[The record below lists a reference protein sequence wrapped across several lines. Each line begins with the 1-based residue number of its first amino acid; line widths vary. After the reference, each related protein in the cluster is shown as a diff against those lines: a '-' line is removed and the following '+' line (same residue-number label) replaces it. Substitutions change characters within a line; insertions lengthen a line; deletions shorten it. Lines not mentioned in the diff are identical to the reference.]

1 MRISRPSW
9 MAVRWTMP
17 DPGPF
22 VILLQ
27 AAGLISL
34 LVIPSWCLHRFY
46 LSIRMPGPLSLALSF
61 LVVIGSFIVGQ
72 LYVSCVLKFRT
83 TVRSRRSLRAQADAT
98 QLLAAHLR
106 GQDCMRELK
115 EACSSWRDDF
125 ARCAEQALLAVRG
138 EARQRLRIAIR
149 ETGLEM
155 RWLRGLNKDESG
167 RKHAI
172 DLLGL
177 LEAEEY
183 SQVFEASLRQDS
195 SPLVRAAAL
204 RALLR
209 LGVAVDVREIEDGPF
224 LVRIFAAAE
233 TGILRPVSEP
243 VRVASAT
250 PAVRTEAQ
258 PAAVD
263 AMPGLLRLHQAV
275 GASER
280 KLAFALFDQL
290 IAEGDPE
297 LAEAATE
304 ALGVMLAGPL
314 RGEGAL

>member
-1 MRISRPSW
+1 MKLLLR
-9 MAVRWTMP
+9 RWIPAHWSMP

-34 LVIPSWCLHRFY
+34 LVIPSWCLHRYY
-46 LSIRMPGPLSLALSF
+46 LSIRMPGPLSLAFSF
-61 LVVIGSFIVGQ
+61 LVVIGAFIVGQ

-83 TVRSRRSLRAQADAT
+83 TVRSRKSIRAQAHAT

-106 GQDCMRELK
+106 GDDCMRELK
-115 EACSSWRDDF
+115 EACSSRREDF
-125 ARCAEQALLAVRG
+125 ACCAEQALLAVRG
-138 EARQRLRIAIR
+138 EARQRLRLAIR

-155 RWLRGLNKDESG
+155 RWLRRLSRDEDD

-183 SQVFEASLRQDS
+183 RQVFETALREDR

-209 LGVAVDVREIEDGPF
+209 LGVAVEASEIEAGPL

-233 TGILRPVSEP
+233 TGIARPAPEP
-243 VRVASAT
+243 VAVAAVRAEAT
-250 PAVRTEAQ
+250 PAVGEAL
-258 PAAVD
+258 
-263 AMPGLLRLHQAV
+263 PGLLRLHQAV

-280 KLAFALFDQL
+280 RLAFALFDQL

-314 RGEGAL
+314 RGEGSV